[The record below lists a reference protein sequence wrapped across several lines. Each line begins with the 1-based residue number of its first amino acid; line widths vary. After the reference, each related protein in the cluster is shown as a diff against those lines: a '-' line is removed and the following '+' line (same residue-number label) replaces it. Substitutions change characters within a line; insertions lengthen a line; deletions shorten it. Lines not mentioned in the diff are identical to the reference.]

1 MTDDAGVFSVPGD
14 VRERV
19 RQLLCDLVAI
29 PSYGGQEDAII
40 RYLTERFARQGIAC
54 SVTELDSRLLNVVA
68 EIGNGSRAIILNS
81 HVDTVPP
88 GDPAPW
94 QTDPLVPV
102 EKDSVIYGRG
112 AMDAKGCLTSLIVAF
127 ESLAERED
135 TLPNRVILM
144 ALGAEERGG
153 LGTKAEVAKGLKAQ
167 AAIIGESTG
176 LIPMIAHK
184 GVLRLEVEVIGRA
197 AHASDPDAGI
207 NAIVVMGSII
217 QALNGLSRTVRQ
229 RSEPYT
235 GKASLVISTISGGVA
250 LNVIPPSCVISI
262 DRRVLPNETEA
273 DATREIVEV
282 ADHAVPATTGAQV
295 TVRKVRFVPP
305 AVTDARSPIVAA
317 TERACSEVLGRPIRA
332 AGFSATCDMTYL
344 VNNAGIPTVILG
356 PGDIEVAHQ
365 ANERISIEQMV
376 LGVEVYAKTIE
387 HWMEDMSP
395 QTGRPKAQESE
406 WQSKGRGREY
416 PHF

>member
-1 MTDDAGVFSVPGD
+1 MTDKSGTWAVPKD

-40 RYLTERFARQGIAC
+40 RYLTERFARQGIAY

-68 EIGNGSRAIILNS
+68 EIGSGSRAIILNS

-88 GDPAPW
+88 GDPALW

-112 AMDAKGCLTSLIVAF
+112 AMDAKGCLASMIVAF
-127 ESLAERED
+127 ESLAQRED
-135 TLPNRVILM
+135 NLPGRVILM
-144 ALGAEERGG
+144 GVGAEERGG
-153 LGTKAEVAKGLKAQ
+153 LGTKAEVAKGLKAE
-167 AAIIGESTG
+167 AAVIGESTG

-197 AHASDPDAGI
+197 AHASDPEAGI
-207 NAIVVMGSII
+207 NAIVAMGSVI
-217 QALNGLSRTVRQ
+217 QALDGLARTVRQ

-235 GKASLVISTISGGVA
+235 GNASLVISTISGGVA

-273 DATREIVEV
+273 DATREVVEV
-282 ADHAVPATTGAQV
+282 AELAVRATTGAQV
-295 TVRKVRFVPP
+295 KVRKVRFLPP
-305 AVTDARSPIVAA
+305 AVTDAASPIVAA
-317 TERACSEVLGRPIRA
+317 AERACSDVLGRAIRA
-332 AGFSATCDMTYL
+332 TGFSATCDMTHL
-344 VNNAGIPTVILG
+344 VNIAGIPTVILG
-356 PGDIEVAHQ
+356 PGDGQVAHQ
-365 ANERISIEQMV
+365 ANEHISIEQMA
-376 LGVEVYAKTIE
+376 LGVEVYLKAVE
-387 HWMEDMSP
+387 GWMKDES
-395 QTGRPKAQESE
+395 TGC
-406 WQSKGRGREY
+406 
-416 PHF
+416 